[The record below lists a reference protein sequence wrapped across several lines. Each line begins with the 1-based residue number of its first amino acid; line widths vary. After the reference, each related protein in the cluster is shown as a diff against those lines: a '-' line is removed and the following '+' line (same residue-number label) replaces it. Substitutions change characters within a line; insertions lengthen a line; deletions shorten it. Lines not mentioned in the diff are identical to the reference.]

1 MKNTTYISASAGSG
15 KTNRLVNEMAGQI
28 QKGIVRNGEV
38 VVVRGDQVIAT
49 TFTKKAAAELQERT
63 RKILEDKGMFDEAS
77 RLANAAIGTIHSV
90 AFQMLSRFWYLAGV
104 SADVRIMPEE
114 DVRFYVNQS
123 LASCVTEEDIAFFD
137 KYRKFFDL
145 KKPKDGSYQKE
156 PDTKFWLEDL
166 KAIVNTIHNFRVGDV
181 ESGEKE
187 SIRLVE
193 EFYKNPYL
201 NQKTDFESLRKTL
214 MGLCH
219 NLATGNRYA
228 LTAADKVRTLID
240 PELSDSSFASTYN
253 LISEVLSVVFDKKS
267 GQYQPKKFAEKV
279 AFDELSELLRIQ
291 RAMACSPEV
300 ALLQKEYIH
309 RIFALAEKWKNEYA
323 AFKESRCLLDFNDLE
338 RKFYELLEIED
349 VEEEIRSNFK
359 TLFVDEFQD
368 CSPLQIRIFE
378 KLGSMMESVTYVGD
392 KKQSIYG
399 FRGTDL
405 SVVESVTNEFPEQ
418 MDVVDENGNMITTL
432 KESWRST
439 KTLVDFTNQIFERA
453 FEGEIAPELVRLEK
467 ADGGNGDADEKP
479 EHWRF
484 DVGNNDLFYKE
495 LALKV
500 NSLIKERGLKAKD
513 VAILFR
519 KNDDCV
525 EMASLL
531 RGLGLPVN
539 TQEDS
544 KSKKDSSRSYS
555 FMNALVSLLVNEKDA
570 YSKAVVLMGSE
581 PGHHIGDVLSDR
593 IEDLRL
599 STQDGQ
605 ARNRWDEEQVIKRL
619 LALCEPIRRQ
629 SVAAAIDSLVT
640 EFGVKEILSGI
651 ENPVSASLFVD
662 GYLAAAK
669 TYEEHCRLNG
679 EGASLSGF
687 LTYVSN
693 YEVNGLSDENG
704 VFVGTYHKSKGLQ
717 WHTVVC
723 CSLDMDPNK
732 IDVKQDIIGV
742 GRFKDADGK
751 IGVYVLPKTGFA
763 QDVLAPDLKASV
775 LANSVRQEKLAEA
788 KRLMYVGLTRART
801 HLITAA
807 KQDKVAWLDALTG
820 SASQARP
827 FPFLADDVMTVHT
840 FEPTAENIDPSVP
853 KASFK
858 VLSTPAV
865 RTLYKEKFVEP
876 SAVENEELVANAQVR
891 IVKRVSDRINV
902 KSEGDFADYGTY
914 FHQVLFGW
922 RLGEDNTALIKSLA
936 RDFHLS
942 DPLNEPDKISATVE
956 SFYSFMK
963 NTYGD
968 PMSLHRELPF
978 REVRDGQVISGSMDL
993 VYETKDGVV
1002 LVDYKTC
1009 PRPIE
1014 ELTDRTSD
1022 FYAGKYAPQLDCYRH
1037 ALETSGK
1044 TVVDTILFYPTS
1056 GVLVKI

>member
-28 QKGIVRNGEV
+28 QNGIVRNGEV

-90 AFQMLSRFWYLAGV
+90 AFQMLSGFWYLAGV

-145 KKPKDGSYQKE
+145 TTTKDGNYLKV

-187 SIRLVE
+187 SVRLVE
-193 EFYKNPYL
+193 EFYKNPYP
-201 NQKTDFESLRKTL
+201 NQDATPEYAKGVMERLEVGVRK
-214 MGLCH
+214 CRR
-219 NLATGNRYA
+219 LAK
-228 LTAADKVRTLID
+228 AADDLAGMVTKAFSENVDEAKLRLLLASVIKR
-240 PELSDSSFASTYN
+240 LSGP
-253 LISEVLSVVFDKKS
+253 KS
-267 GQYQPKKFAEKV
+267 LDGSAV
-279 AFDELSELLRIQ
+279 DDLAELLRIQ
-291 RAMACSPEV
+291 RALACSPEV
-300 ALLQKEYIH
+300 LRLQKEYIQK
-309 RIFALAEKWKNEYA
+309 IFALAAKWREEYA
-323 AFKESRCLLDFNDLE
+323 EFKESRCLLDFNDLE
-338 RKFYELLEIED
+338 RKFYDLLQIKD

-368 CSPLQIRIFE
+368 CSPLQVRIFE

-418 MDVVDENGNMITTL
+418 LDVVDENGNMITTL

-439 KTLVDFTNQIFERA
+439 QTLVNFTNQIFERA

-484 DVGNNDLFYKE
+484 DVGNNELFYKE
-495 LALKV
+495 LAFKV

-669 TYEEHCRLNG
+669 TYEDRCRLNG

-693 YEVNGLSDENG
+693 FNVNGLPDENG

-723 CSLDMDPNK
+723 CSLDMNPNK

-742 GRFKDADGK
+742 GRFKDTDGK

-801 HLITAA
+801 HLITAS
-807 KQDKVAWLDALTG
+807 KRGNVAWLDALTG
-820 SASQARP
+820 SASLTCP

-858 VLSTPAV
+858 VLSAPEV

-922 RLGEDNTALIKSLA
+922 RLGEDNTVLIKSLA

-942 DPLNEPDKISATVE
+942 DQLNEPDKISATVE

>member
-38 VVVRGDQVIAT
+38 VEVRGDQVIAT

-145 KKPKDGSYQKE
+145 TTTKDGNYLKV

-187 SIRLVE
+187 SVRLVE
-193 EFYKNPYL
+193 EFYKNPYP
-201 NQKTDFESLRKTL
+201 NQDATSEYAKGVMERLEVGVRK
-214 MGLCH
+214 CRR
-219 NLATGNRYA
+219 LAK
-228 LTAADKVRTLID
+228 AADDLAGMVAKAFSENVEEAKLRLLLASIIKR
-240 PELSDSSFASTYN
+240 LSGS
-253 LISEVLSVVFDKKS
+253 KS
-267 GQYQPKKFAEKV
+267 LDGSAV
-279 AFDELSELLRIQ
+279 DDLAELLRIQ
-291 RAMACSPEV
+291 RVLACSPEV
-300 ALLQKEYIH
+300 LRLQKEYIH

-338 RKFYELLEIED
+338 RKFYELLEIKD

-359 TLFVDEFQD
+359 SLFVDEFQD

-418 MDVVDENGNMITTL
+418 LDVVDENGNMITTL

-439 KTLVDFTNQIFERA
+439 QTLVDFTNQIFERA

-479 EHWRF
+479 EHWWF

-500 NSLIKERGLKAKD
+500 NSLIKERGVKAKD

-519 KNDDCV
+519 KNNDCV

-570 YSKAVVLMGSE
+570 YSKAVVLLGSE

-605 ARNRWDEEQVIKRL
+605 ARNRWNEEQVIKRL

-662 GYLAAAK
+662 AYLAAAK
-669 TYEEHCRLNG
+669 TYEDRCRLNG

-693 YEVNGLSDENG
+693 YNVNGLPDENG

-775 LANSVRQEKLAEA
+775 LANSVRQEKFAEA

-876 SAVENEELVANAQVR
+876 SAVVNEGLVANAKVR

-963 NTYGD
+963 NAYGD

-978 REVRDGQVISGSMDL
+978 REERDGQVISGSMDL

-1022 FYAGKYAPQLDCYRH
+1022 FYACKYAPQLDCYRH

-1056 GVLVKI
+1056 GVLVIICGLGF

>member
-38 VVVRGDQVIAT
+38 VEVRGDQVIAT

-145 KKPKDGSYQKE
+145 TTTKDGNYLKV

-187 SIRLVE
+187 SVRLVE
-193 EFYKNPYL
+193 EFYKNPYP
-201 NQKTDFESLRKTL
+201 NQDATSEYAKGVMERLEVGVRK
-214 MGLCH
+214 CRR
-219 NLATGNRYA
+219 LAK
-228 LTAADKVRTLID
+228 AADDLAGMVAKAFSENVEEAKLRLLLASIIKR
-240 PELSDSSFASTYN
+240 LSGS
-253 LISEVLSVVFDKKS
+253 KS
-267 GQYQPKKFAEKV
+267 LDGSAV
-279 AFDELSELLRIQ
+279 DDLAELLRIQ
-291 RAMACSPEV
+291 RVLACSPEV
-300 ALLQKEYIH
+300 LRLQKEYIH

-338 RKFYELLEIED
+338 RKFYELLEIKD

-359 TLFVDEFQD
+359 SLFVDEFQD

-418 MDVVDENGNMITTL
+418 LDVVDENGNMITTL

-439 KTLVDFTNQIFERA
+439 KTLVNFTNQIFERA

-479 EHWRF
+479 EHWWF

-519 KNDDCV
+519 KNNDCV

-570 YSKAVVLMGSE
+570 YSKAVVLLGSE

-669 TYEEHCRLNG
+669 TYEDRCRLNG
-679 EGASLSGF
+679 EGASLAGF

-693 YEVNGLSDENG
+693 YNVNGLPDENG

-742 GRFKDADGK
+742 GRFKDADGT

-820 SASQARP
+820 STSQARP
-827 FPFLADDVMTVHT
+827 FPFLSDDVMTVQP
-840 FEPTAENIDPSVP
+840 FKPAAENIGPRAP
-853 KASFK
+853 EASFK

-876 SAVENEELVANAQVR
+876 SAVVNEGLVANAQVR
-891 IVKRVSDRINV
+891 IVKRVSGRINV

-963 NTYGD
+963 NAYGD

-1056 GVLVKI
+1056 GVLVEIRDLGF

>member
-38 VVVRGDQVIAT
+38 VEVRGDQVIAT

-145 KKPKDGSYQKE
+145 TTTKDGNYLKV

-187 SIRLVE
+187 SVRLVE
-193 EFYKNPYL
+193 EFYKNPYP
-201 NQKTDFESLRKTL
+201 NQDATSEYAKGVMERLEVGVRK
-214 MGLCH
+214 CRR
-219 NLATGNRYA
+219 LAK
-228 LTAADKVRTLID
+228 AADDLAGMVAKAFSENVEEAKLRLLLASIIKR
-240 PELSDSSFASTYN
+240 LSGS
-253 LISEVLSVVFDKKS
+253 KS
-267 GQYQPKKFAEKV
+267 LDGSAV
-279 AFDELSELLRIQ
+279 DDLAELLRIQ
-291 RAMACSPEV
+291 RVLACSPEV
-300 ALLQKEYIH
+300 LRLQKEYIH

-338 RKFYELLEIED
+338 RKFYELLEIKD

-359 TLFVDEFQD
+359 SLFVDEFQD

-378 KLGSMMESVTYVGD
+378 KLGSMMASVTYVGD

-418 MDVVDENGNMITTL
+418 LDVVDENGNMITTL
-432 KESWRST
+432 KKSWRST
-439 KTLVDFTNQIFERA
+439 KTLVNFTNQIFERA

-479 EHWRF
+479 EHWWF

-500 NSLIKERGLKAKD
+500 NSLIKERGLKVKD

-519 KNDDCV
+519 KNNDCV

-555 FMNALVSLLVNEKDA
+555 LMNALVSLLVNEKDA
-570 YSKAVVLMGSE
+570 YSKAVVLLGSE

-619 LALCEPIRRQ
+619 SGGNRSLRR
-629 SVAAAIDSLVT
+629 
-640 EFGVKEILSGI
+640 
-651 ENPVSASLFVD
+651 
-662 GYLAAAK
+662 
-669 TYEEHCRLNG
+669 
-679 EGASLSGF
+679 
-687 LTYVSN
+687 LTV
-693 YEVNGLSDENG
+693 
-704 VFVGTYHKSKGLQ
+704 
-717 WHTVVC
+717 W
-723 CSLDMDPNK
+723 
-732 IDVKQDIIGV
+732 
-742 GRFKDADGK
+742 
-751 IGVYVLPKTGFA
+751 
-763 QDVLAPDLKASV
+763 
-775 LANSVRQEKLAEA
+775 
-788 KRLMYVGLTRART
+788 
-801 HLITAA
+801 
-807 KQDKVAWLDALTG
+807 
-820 SASQARP
+820 
-827 FPFLADDVMTVHT
+827 
-840 FEPTAENIDPSVP
+840 
-853 KASFK
+853 
-858 VLSTPAV
+858 
-865 RTLYKEKFVEP
+865 
-876 SAVENEELVANAQVR
+876 
-891 IVKRVSDRINV
+891 
-902 KSEGDFADYGTY
+902 
-914 FHQVLFGW
+914 
-922 RLGEDNTALIKSLA
+922 
-936 RDFHLS
+936 
-942 DPLNEPDKISATVE
+942 
-956 SFYSFMK
+956 
-963 NTYGD
+963 
-968 PMSLHRELPF
+968 
-978 REVRDGQVISGSMDL
+978 
-993 VYETKDGVV
+993 
-1002 LVDYKTC
+1002 
-1009 PRPIE
+1009 
-1014 ELTDRTSD
+1014 
-1022 FYAGKYAPQLDCYRH
+1022 
-1037 ALETSGK
+1037 
-1044 TVVDTILFYPTS
+1044 
-1056 GVLVKI
+1056 

>member
-1 MKNTTYISASAGSG
+1 MRNTTYISASAGSG

-38 VVVRGDQVIAT
+38 VEVRGDQVIAT

-145 KKPKDGSYQKE
+145 KKTKDGNYLKV
-156 PDTKFWLEDL
+156 PDTEFWLDDL

-187 SIRLVE
+187 SVRLVE
-193 EFYKNPYL
+193 EFYKNPYP
-201 NQKTDFESLRKTL
+201 NQDATSEYAKGVMERLEVGVRK
-214 MGLCH
+214 CRR
-219 NLATGNRYA
+219 LAK
-228 LTAADKVRTLID
+228 AADDLAGMVAKAFSENVEEAKLRLLLANIIKR
-240 PELSDSSFASTYN
+240 LSGS
-253 LISEVLSVVFDKKS
+253 KS
-267 GQYQPKKFAEKV
+267 LDGSAV
-279 AFDELSELLRIQ
+279 DDLAELLRIQ
-291 RAMACSPEV
+291 RVLACSPDV
-300 ALLQKEYIH
+300 LRLQKEYIH

-338 RKFYELLEIED
+338 RKFYDLLQIKD

-359 TLFVDEFQD
+359 SLFVDEFQD

-418 MDVVDENGNMITTL
+418 LDVVDENGNMITTL
-432 KESWRST
+432 KKSWRST
-439 KTLVDFTNQIFERA
+439 KTLVNFTNQIFERA

-479 EHWRF
+479 EHWWF

-519 KNDDCV
+519 NNYDCV
-525 EMASLL
+525 KMASLL

-544 KSKKDSSRSYS
+544 KSKKENSRSYS

-570 YSKAVVLMGSE
+570 YSKAVVLLGSE

-599 STQDGQ
+599 PTQDGQ

-669 TYEEHCRLNG
+669 TYEDRCRLNG

-693 YEVNGLSDENG
+693 YNVNGLPDENG

-827 FPFLADDVMTVHT
+827 FQFLSDDVMTVQP
-840 FEPTAENIDPSVP
+840 FKPAAENIDPSVP

-876 SAVENEELVANAQVR
+876 SAVVNEGLVANAKVR

-963 NTYGD
+963 NAYGD

-978 REVRDGQVISGSMDL
+978 REERDGQVISGSMDL

-1022 FYAGKYAPQLDCYRH
+1022 FYACKYAPQLDCYRH

-1056 GVLVKI
+1056 GVLVIICDLGF

>member
-1 MKNTTYISASAGSG
+1 MRNTTYISASAGSG

-38 VVVRGDQVIAT
+38 VEVRGDQVIAT

-145 KKPKDGSYQKE
+145 TTTKDGNYLKV
-156 PDTKFWLEDL
+156 PDTKFWLDDL
-166 KAIVNTIHNFRVGDV
+166 KAIVNTIHNFRVRDV

-187 SIRLVE
+187 SVRLVE
-193 EFYKNPYL
+193 EFYKNPYP
-201 NQKTDFESLRKTL
+201 NQDATSEYAKGVMERLEVGVRK
-214 MGLCH
+214 CRR
-219 NLATGNRYA
+219 LAK
-228 LTAADKVRTLID
+228 AADDLAGMVAKAFSENVEEAKLRLLLASIIKR
-240 PELSDSSFASTYN
+240 LSGS
-253 LISEVLSVVFDKKS
+253 KS
-267 GQYQPKKFAEKV
+267 LDGSAV
-279 AFDELSELLRIQ
+279 DDLAELLRIQ
-291 RAMACSPEV
+291 RVLACSPEV
-300 ALLQKEYIH
+300 LRLQKEYIH

-338 RKFYELLEIED
+338 RKFYELLEIKD

-359 TLFVDEFQD
+359 SLFVDEFQD

-418 MDVVDENGNMITTL
+418 LDVVDENGNMITTL

-439 KTLVDFTNQIFERA
+439 KTLVNFTNQIFERA

-479 EHWRF
+479 EHWWF

-519 KNDDCV
+519 KNNDCV

-599 STQDGQ
+599 PTQDGQ

-669 TYEEHCRLNG
+669 TYEDRCRLNG

-693 YEVNGLSDENG
+693 FNVNGLPDENG

-775 LANSVRQEKLAEA
+775 LANSVRQEKFAEA

-807 KQDKVAWLDALTG
+807 KHDKVAWLDALTG

-840 FEPTAENIDPSVP
+840 FEPTAESIDPSVP
-853 KASFK
+853 MASFK
-858 VLSTPAV
+858 VLSAPEV
-865 RTLYKEKFVEP
+865 RTLYKEKNVEP
-876 SAVENEELVANAQVR
+876 SAVVNEELVANTQVE
-891 IVKRVSDRINV
+891 IVKIVSDRINV
-902 KSEGDFADYGTY
+902 NLEGDFADYGTY

-963 NTYGD
+963 NAYGD
-968 PMSLHRELPF
+968 PMSLHRDLPF

>member
-1 MKNTTYISASAGSG
+1 MRNTTYISASAGSG

-38 VVVRGDQVIAT
+38 VEVRGDQVIAT

-145 KKPKDGSYQKE
+145 TTTKDGNYLKV

-187 SIRLVE
+187 SVRLVE
-193 EFYKNPYL
+193 EFYKNPYP
-201 NQKTDFESLRKTL
+201 NQDATSEYAKGVMERLEVGVRK
-214 MGLCH
+214 CRR
-219 NLATGNRYA
+219 LAK
-228 LTAADKVRTLID
+228 AADDLAGMVAKAFSENVEEAKLRLLLASIIKR
-240 PELSDSSFASTYN
+240 LSGS
-253 LISEVLSVVFDKKS
+253 KS
-267 GQYQPKKFAEKV
+267 LDGSAV
-279 AFDELSELLRIQ
+279 DDLAELLRIQ
-291 RAMACSPEV
+291 RVLACSPEV
-300 ALLQKEYIH
+300 LRLQKEYIH

-338 RKFYELLEIED
+338 RKFYELLEIKD

-359 TLFVDEFQD
+359 SLFVDEFQD

-418 MDVVDENGNMITTL
+418 LYVVDENGNMITTL
-432 KESWRST
+432 KKSWRST

-479 EHWRF
+479 EHWWF

-519 KNDDCV
+519 KNNDCV

-570 YSKAVVLMGSE
+570 YSKAVVLLGSE

-669 TYEEHCRLNG
+669 TYEDRCRLNG

-693 YEVNGLSDENG
+693 FNVNGLPDENG

-742 GRFKDADGK
+742 GRFKDADGT

-840 FEPTAENIDPSVP
+840 FEPTAESIDPSVP
-853 KASFK
+853 MASFK
-858 VLSTPAV
+858 VLSASEV
-865 RTLYKEKFVEP
+865 RTLYKKKNVEP
-876 SAVENEELVANAQVR
+876 SAVVNEELVANTQVE
-891 IVKRVSDRINV
+891 IVKIVSDRINV
-902 KSEGDFADYGTY
+902 NLEGDFADYGTY

-968 PMSLHRELPF
+968 PMSMHRELPF

>member
-1 MKNTTYISASAGSG
+1 MRNTTYISASAGSG

-38 VVVRGDQVIAT
+38 VEVRGDQVIAT

-145 KKPKDGSYQKE
+145 KKTKDGNYLKV

-187 SIRLVE
+187 SVRLVE
-193 EFYKNPYL
+193 EFYKNPYP
-201 NQKTDFESLRKTL
+201 NQDATSEYAKGVMERLEVGVRK
-214 MGLCH
+214 CRR
-219 NLATGNRYA
+219 LAK
-228 LTAADKVRTLID
+228 AADDLAGMVAKAFSENVEEAKLRLLLASIIKR
-240 PELSDSSFASTYN
+240 LSGS
-253 LISEVLSVVFDKKS
+253 KS
-267 GQYQPKKFAEKV
+267 LDGSAV
-279 AFDELSELLRIQ
+279 DDLAELLRIQ
-291 RAMACSPEV
+291 RVLACSPEV
-300 ALLQKEYIH
+300 LRLQKEYIH

-338 RKFYELLEIED
+338 RKFYELLEIKD

-359 TLFVDEFQD
+359 SLFVDEFQD

-418 MDVVDENGNMITTL
+418 LDVVDENGNMITTL

-439 KTLVDFTNQIFERA
+439 KTLVNFTNQIFERA

-479 EHWRF
+479 EHWWF

-519 KNDDCV
+519 KNNDCV

-570 YSKAVVLMGSE
+570 YSKAVVLLGSE

-599 STQDGQ
+599 PTQDGQ

-669 TYEEHCRLNG
+669 TYEDRCRLNG

-693 YEVNGLSDENG
+693 FNVNGLPDENG

-807 KQDKVAWLDALTG
+807 KQDKVAWLDTLTG

-865 RTLYKEKFVEP
+865 RALYKEKFVEP
-876 SAVENEELVANAQVR
+876 SAVVNEELVANAQVR

-963 NTYGD
+963 NAYGD

-978 REVRDGQVISGSMDL
+978 REERDGQVISGSMDL

-1022 FYAGKYAPQLDCYRH
+1022 FYACKYAPQLDCYRH

-1056 GVLVKI
+1056 GVLVIICDLGF

>member
-1 MKNTTYISASAGSG
+1 MRNTTYISASAGSG

-38 VVVRGDQVIAT
+38 VEVRGDQVIAT

-145 KKPKDGSYQKE
+145 TTTKDGNYLKV

-187 SIRLVE
+187 SVRLVE
-193 EFYKNPYL
+193 EFYKNPYP
-201 NQKTDFESLRKTL
+201 NQDATSEYAKGVMERLEVGVRK
-214 MGLCH
+214 CRR
-219 NLATGNRYA
+219 LAK
-228 LTAADKVRTLID
+228 AADDLAGMVAKAFSENVAEAKLRLLLASIIKR
-240 PELSDSSFASTYN
+240 LSGS
-253 LISEVLSVVFDKKS
+253 KS
-267 GQYQPKKFAEKV
+267 LDGSAV
-279 AFDELSELLRIQ
+279 DDLAELLRIQ
-291 RAMACSPEV
+291 RVLACSPEV
-300 ALLQKEYIH
+300 LRLQKEYIH

-338 RKFYELLEIED
+338 RKFYELLEIKD

-359 TLFVDEFQD
+359 SLFVDEFQD

-418 MDVVDENGNMITTL
+418 LDVVDENGNMITTL

-439 KTLVDFTNQIFERA
+439 KTLVNFTNQIFERA

-479 EHWRF
+479 EHWWF

-500 NSLIKERGLKAKD
+500 NSLIKERDLKAKD

-519 KNDDCV
+519 NNYDCV
-525 EMASLL
+525 KMASLL

-599 STQDGQ
+599 PTQDGQ

-669 TYEEHCRLNG
+669 TYEDRCRLNG

-693 YEVNGLSDENG
+693 YNVNGLPDENG

-742 GRFKDADGK
+742 GRLKDADGT

-840 FEPTAENIDPSVP
+840 FEPTAESIDPSVP
-853 KASFK
+853 MASFK
-858 VLSTPAV
+858 VLSAPEV
-865 RTLYKEKFVEP
+865 RTLYKEKNVEP
-876 SAVENEELVANAQVR
+876 SAVVNEELVANTQVE
-891 IVKRVSDRINV
+891 IVKIVSDRINV
-902 KSEGDFADYGTY
+902 NLEGDFADYGTY

-942 DPLNEPDKISATVE
+942 DQLNEPDKISATVE

-968 PMSLHRELPF
+968 PMSMHRELPF

-1022 FYAGKYAPQLDCYRH
+1022 FYACKYAPQLDCYRH

-1056 GVLVKI
+1056 GVLVIICDLGF

>member
-15 KTNRLVNEMAGQI
+15 KTNRLVNDMAGQI
-28 QKGIVRNGEV
+28 QNGIVRNGKDV
-38 VVVRGDQVIAT
+38 KVRGDQVIAT

-90 AFQMLSRFWYLAGV
+90 AFQMLSRFWYLAGI

-137 KYRKFFDL
+137 KYRKFFGL
-145 KKPKDGSYQKE
+145 TTTKEGNYLKE
-156 PDTKFWLEDL
+156 PDTKFWLDDL
-166 KAIVNTIHNFRVGDV
+166 RAIVNTIHNFRVEDV

-193 EFYKNPYL
+193 ELYKNPYP
-201 NQKTDFESLRKTL
+201 NQDATPEYAKGVMERLEVGVRK
-214 MGLCH
+214 CRR
-219 NLATGNRYA
+219 LAK
-228 LTAADKVRTLID
+228 AADDLAGMVTKAFSENVEEA
-240 PELSDSSFASTYN
+240 ELRLLLAS
-253 LISEVLSVVFDKKS
+253 IIKRLSGSKS
-267 GQYQPKKFAEKV
+267 LDGSAV
-279 AFDELSELLRIQ
+279 DDLAELLRIQ
-291 RAMACSPEV
+291 RVLACSPEV
-300 ALLQKEYIH
+300 LRLQKEYIH
-309 RIFALAEKWKNEYA
+309 RIFALAAKWRKEYA
-323 AFKESRCLLDFNDLE
+323 EFKESRCLLDFNDLE
-338 RKFYELLEIED
+338 RKFYDLLQIKD
-349 VEEEIRSNFK
+349 VEEEIRSNYK
-359 TLFVDEFQD
+359 SLFVDEFQD
-368 CSPLQIRIFE
+368 CSPLQVRIFE

-399 FRGTDL
+399 FRGTEL
-405 SVVESVTNEFPEQ
+405 SVVESVTDEFPKQ
-418 MDVVDENGNMITTL
+418 LDVVDENGNMITTL

-479 EHWRF
+479 EHWWF

-500 NSLIKERGLKAKD
+500 NSLINERGLKAKD

-519 KNDDCV
+519 NNYDCV
-525 EMASLL
+525 KMASLL

-544 KSKKDSSRSYS
+544 KSKKENSRSYS

-570 YSKAVVLMGSE
+570 YSKAVVLLGSE
-581 PGHHIGDVLSDR
+581 PGHRIGDILSDR

-599 STQDGQ
+599 SRQDGQ
-605 ARNRWDEEQVIKRL
+605 ARNRWDEELVIKRL

-693 YEVNGLSDENG
+693 YEVSGLSDENG

-717 WHTVVC
+717 WHTVIC
-723 CSLDMDPNK
+723 CSLDMNPDK

-742 GRFKDADGK
+742 GRFKDTDGK
-751 IGVYVLPKTGFA
+751 IGVYVLPKAGFA
-763 QDVLAPDLKASV
+763 QDVIEPDLKTSV
-775 LANSVRQEKLAEA
+775 LANNVRQEKLAEA

-807 KQDKVAWLDALTG
+807 KKDKVAWLDALTG
-820 SASQARP
+820 STSQARP
-827 FPFLADDVMTVHT
+827 FPFLSDDVMTVQP
-840 FEPTAENIDPSVP
+840 FKPAAENIDSRAPE
-853 KASFK
+853 ASLK

-876 SAVENEELVANAQVR
+876 SAVVNEELMANAQVR
-891 IVKRVSDRINV
+891 IVQRVSDRINV

-936 RDFHLS
+936 RDFHLLAL
-942 DPLNEPDKISATVE
+942 LNEPDKISATVE

-968 PMSLHRELPF
+968 PISLHKELPF
-978 REVRDGQVISGSMDL
+978 KEVRDGQVISGSMDL

-1044 TVVDTILFYPTS
+1044 KVVDTILFYPTS

>member
-1 MKNTTYISASAGSG
+1 MKNTKYISASAGSG
-15 KTNRLVNEMAGQI
+15 KTYSIVNEMAGQI
-28 QKGIVRNGEV
+28 QNGIVRNGKDV
-38 VVVRGDQVIAT
+38 KVRGDQVIAT

-137 KYRKFFDL
+137 KYRKFFGL
-145 KKPKDGSYQKE
+145 TTTKDGNYQKV
-156 PDTKFWLEDL
+156 PDTEFWLDDL
-166 KAIVNTIHNFRVGDV
+166 KAIVNTIHNFRVEDV

-193 EFYKNPYL
+193 EFYKNPYP
-201 NQKTDFESLRKTL
+201 NQDATPEYAKGVMERLEVGVRK
-214 MGLCH
+214 CRR
-219 NLATGNRYA
+219 LAK
-228 LTAADKVRTLID
+228 AADDLTGMVTKAFSENVDEAKLRLLLASVIKR
-240 PELSDSSFASTYN
+240 LSGS
-253 LISEVLSVVFDKKS
+253 KS
-267 GQYQPKKFAEKV
+267 LDGSAV
-279 AFDELSELLRIQ
+279 DDLAELLRIK
-291 RAMACSPEV
+291 RALACSPEV
-300 ALLQKEYIH
+300 LRLQKEYIQK
-309 RIFALAEKWKNEYA
+309 IFALAKKWREEYA

-338 RKFYELLEIED
+338 RKFYDLLQIKD
-349 VEEEIRSNFK
+349 VEEEIRSNYK
-359 TLFVDEFQD
+359 SLFVDEFQD
-368 CSPLQIRIFE
+368 CSPLQVRIFE

-405 SVVESVTNEFPEQ
+405 SVVESVTDEFPKQ
-418 MDVVDENGNMITTL
+418 LDVVDENGNMITTL
-432 KESWRST
+432 KKSWRST

-467 ADGGNGDADEKP
+467 ADGGNGDAEEKP
-479 EHWRF
+479 EHWWF
-484 DVGNNDLFYKE
+484 DVGKNDLFYKE

-500 NSLIKERGLKAKD
+500 NSLIKERSLKAKD

-519 KNDDCV
+519 NNYDCV

-539 TQEDS
+539 TQVDA
-544 KSKKDSSRSYS
+544 KSKKENSRSYS

-570 YSKAVVLMGSE
+570 YSKAVVLLGSE
-581 PGHHIGDVLSDR
+581 PGHHIEDILSDR

-599 STQDGQ
+599 SRQDGQ

-651 ENPVSASLFVD
+651 ENPVSASLFID

-687 LTYVSN
+687 LTFVSN

-723 CSLDMDPNK
+723 CSLDMNPDK
-732 IDVKQDIIGV
+732 IDVKQDLIGV

-763 QDVLAPDLKASV
+763 QDVIEPDLKTSV
-775 LANSVRQEKLAEA
+775 LANNVRQEKLAEA

-807 KQDKVAWLDALTG
+807 KKEKVAWLDALTG

-827 FPFLADDVMTVHT
+827 FPFLADDVMPFRT
-840 FEPTAENIDPSVP
+840 FGPTAEDIDPSAP
-853 KASFK
+853 KDSFK

-942 DPLNEPDKISATVE
+942 APLNEPDKISETVE

-968 PMSLHRELPF
+968 PISLHRELPF
-978 REVRDGQVISGSMDL
+978 KEVRDGQVISGSMDL

-1014 ELTDRTSD
+1014 ELTDGTSD

-1037 ALETSGK
+1037 ALETYGK
-1044 TVVDTILFYPTS
+1044 KVVGTILFYPTS

>member
-28 QKGIVRNGEV
+28 QNGIVRNGEV

-123 LASCVTEEDIAFFD
+123 LASCVAEEDIAFFD

-145 KKPKDGSYQKE
+145 KTTNKNGSYQKV
-156 PDTKFWLEDL
+156 PDTEFWLKDL
-166 KAIVNTIHNFRVGDV
+166 KAIVNTIHNFRVRDV

-187 SIRLVE
+187 SVRLVE
-193 EFYKNPYL
+193 EFYKNPYP
-201 NQKTDFESLRKTL
+201 NQDATSEYAKGVMERLEVGVRK
-214 MGLCH
+214 CRR
-219 NLATGNRYA
+219 LAK
-228 LTAADKVRTLID
+228 AADDLAGMVTKAFLENVDEAKLRLLLASVIKR
-240 PELSDSSFASTYN
+240 LSGP
-253 LISEVLSVVFDKKS
+253 KS
-267 GQYQPKKFAEKV
+267 LDGSAV
-279 AFDELSELLRIQ
+279 DDLAELLRIQ
-291 RAMACSPEV
+291 RALACSPEV
-300 ALLQKEYIH
+300 LRLQKEYIH
-309 RIFALAEKWKNEYA
+309 RIFALAKKWREEYA
-323 AFKESRCLLDFNDLE
+323 EFKESRCLLDFNDLE
-338 RKFYELLEIED
+338 RKFYDLLQIKD

-368 CSPLQIRIFE
+368 CSPLQVRIFE

-405 SVVESVTNEFPEQ
+405 SVVESVAKEFPEQ
-418 MDVVDENGNMITTL
+418 LDVVDENGNMITTL

-439 KTLVDFTNQIFERA
+439 QTLVNFTNQIFERA

-495 LALKV
+495 LALRV

-519 KNDDCV
+519 NNYDCV

-581 PGHHIGDVLSDR
+581 PGHRIGDILSDR

-599 STQDGQ
+599 SRQDGQ

-693 YEVNGLSDENG
+693 FNVNGLPDENG

-742 GRFKDADGK
+742 GRFKDADGT

-820 SASQARP
+820 STSQARP
-827 FPFLADDVMTVHT
+827 FPFLSDDVMTVQP
-840 FEPTAENIDPSVP
+840 FKPAAENIDPRAP
-853 KASFK
+853 EASFK

-891 IVKRVSDRINV
+891 IVKKVSDRINV
-902 KSEGDFADYGTY
+902 EPEGDFADYGTY

-942 DPLNEPDKISATVE
+942 VPLNEPDKISATVE
-956 SFYSFMK
+956 LFYSFMK

>member
-38 VVVRGDQVIAT
+38 VEVRGDQVIAT

-145 KKPKDGSYQKE
+145 KKTKDGNYLKV
-156 PDTKFWLEDL
+156 PDTEFWLDDL

-187 SIRLVE
+187 SVRLVE
-193 EFYKNPYL
+193 EFYKNPYP
-201 NQKTDFESLRKTL
+201 NQDATSEYAKGVMERLEVGVRK
-214 MGLCH
+214 CRR
-219 NLATGNRYA
+219 LAK
-228 LTAADKVRTLID
+228 AADDLAGMVAKAFSENVEEAKLRLLLASIIKR
-240 PELSDSSFASTYN
+240 LSGS
-253 LISEVLSVVFDKKS
+253 KS
-267 GQYQPKKFAEKV
+267 LDGSAV
-279 AFDELSELLRIQ
+279 DDLAELLRIQ
-291 RAMACSPEV
+291 RVLACSPEV
-300 ALLQKEYIH
+300 LRLQKEYIH
-309 RIFALAEKWKNEYA
+309 RIFDLAEKWKNEYA

-338 RKFYELLEIED
+338 RKFYELLEIDD

-359 TLFVDEFQD
+359 SLFVDEFQD

-418 MDVVDENGNMITTL
+418 LDVVDENGNMITTL

-479 EHWRF
+479 EHWWF

-519 KNDDCV
+519 KNNDCV

-539 TQEDS
+539 TQEAS

-570 YSKAVVLMGSE
+570 YSKAVVLLGSE

-669 TYEEHCRLNG
+669 TYEDRCRLNG

-693 YEVNGLSDENG
+693 FNVNGLPDENG

-763 QDVLAPDLKASV
+763 QDVLASDLKASV

-820 SASQARP
+820 STSQARP
-827 FPFLADDVMTVHT
+827 FPFLSDDVMTVHT

-858 VLSTPAV
+858 VLSAHEV
-865 RTLYKEKFVEP
+865 RTHYKEKFVEP
-876 SAVENEELVANAQVR
+876 STVVNEGLVANTQVR
-891 IVKRVSDRINV
+891 IVKRASNRINV

-942 DPLNEPDKISATVE
+942 DPLYEPDKISATVE

-963 NTYGD
+963 DTYGD